1 MIATSTAHVPLSTRL
16 GDVHLLSAVLPAV
29 LSQYGVSWPA
39 ESSRPES
46 LRPES
51 LRTESPRLEPPR
63 LEPLWTESEAG
74 GEGWKRLGSGARS
87 RWGAPACVEPPSV

>member
-39 ESSRPES
+39 ESPRS
-46 LRPES
+46 ES
-51 LRTESPRLEPPR
+51 LRTESPYLEPPR

>member
-39 ESSRPES
+39 EPV
-46 LRPES
+46 
-51 LRTESPRLEPPR
+51 RTESEVD
-63 LEPLWTESEAG
+63 S
-74 GEGWKRLGSGARS
+74 EGWKRMGVGARS
-87 RWGAPACVEPPSV
+87 RWGAPACVEPPTV

>member
-39 ESSRPES
+39 ESP
-46 LRPES
+46 
-51 LRTESPRLEPPR
+51 RTESLHAEF
-63 LEPLWTESEAG
+63 EAEC
-74 GEGWKRLGSGARS
+74 EGWKRLGAGTRS

>member
-39 ESSRPES
+39 ESSC
-46 LRPES
+46 PES
-51 LRTESPRLEPPR
+51 LRTESQRAES
-63 LEPLWTESEAG
+63 LWTESEAG

>member
-39 ESSRPES
+39 ESSRS
-46 LRPES
+46 ES
-51 LRTESPRLEPPR
+51 LRTESPH